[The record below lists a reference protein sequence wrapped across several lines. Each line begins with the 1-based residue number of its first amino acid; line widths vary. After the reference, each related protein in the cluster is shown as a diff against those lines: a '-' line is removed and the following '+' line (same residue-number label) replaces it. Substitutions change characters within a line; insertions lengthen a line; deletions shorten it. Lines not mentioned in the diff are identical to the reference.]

1 MLRLKIKDIKLRVKS
16 REIVVF
22 INFFIKNSIVH
33 NA

>member
-1 MLRLKIKDIKLRVKS
+1 MLRLKINIKLRVKS
-16 REIVVF
+16 REIVIF